1 MIGLGSDKNLFI
13 FCKWKTYYS
22 TWVNIVCVILS
33 CSYCCWNWHWWKQ
46 FSYVIGNCI
55 KNMALNKQALREIN
69 DLKQPV
75 VARVSRRDSQ
85 RGCSWNSQTLL
96 SGEHICREC
105 KNEVNSCLVNLVYS
119 YLATWCIFLACLLD
133 FPLANSLEREWV
145 SSPWLAF
152 SFRNSN
158 QLKL

>member
-1 MIGLGSDKNLFI
+1 MKDLLQYLSEYCRCDSLMLILLLKSTLM
-13 FCKWKTYYS
+13 KT
-22 TWVNIVCVILS
+22 V
-33 CSYCCWNWHWWKQ
+33 
-46 FSYVIGNCI
+46 YVIGNCI
-55 KNMALNKQALREIN
+55 KRKLLLYKQVLREIN
-69 DLKQPV
+69 YLKQPV

-96 SGEHICREC
+96 SGKHICREC

>member
-1 MIGLGSDKNLFI
+1 MKDLLQYLSEYCRCDSLMLILLLKSTLM
-13 FCKWKTYYS
+13 KT
-22 TWVNIVCVILS
+22 V
-33 CSYCCWNWHWWKQ
+33 
-46 FSYVIGNCI
+46 YVIGNCI
-55 KNMALNKQALREIN
+55 KRKLLLYKQVLREIN
-69 DLKQPV
+69 YLKQPV

-96 SGEHICREC
+96 SGKHICREYT
-105 KNEVNSCLVNLVYS
+105 NEVNSCLVQLVYS
-119 YLATWCIFLACLLD
+119 SLATWCIFLACLLD

>member
-1 MIGLGSDKNLFI
+1 MKDLLQYLSEYCLCDSLMLILLLKSTLM
-13 FCKWKTYYS
+13 KT
-22 TWVNIVCVILS
+22 V
-33 CSYCCWNWHWWKQ
+33 
-46 FSYVIGNCI
+46 YVIGNCI
-55 KNMALNKQALREIN
+55 KRKLLLYKQVLREIN
-69 DLKQPV
+69 YLKQPV

-96 SGEHICREC
+96 SGKHICREYT
-105 KNEVNSCLVNLVYS
+105 NEVNSCLVNLVYS